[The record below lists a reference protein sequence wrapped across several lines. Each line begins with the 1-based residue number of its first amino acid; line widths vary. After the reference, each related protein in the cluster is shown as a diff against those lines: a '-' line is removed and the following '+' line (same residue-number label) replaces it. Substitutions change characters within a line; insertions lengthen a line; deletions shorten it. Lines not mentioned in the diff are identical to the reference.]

1 MKVTVYAKY
10 MVTETFEIEV
20 NSEDQICDKAWD
32 VAYDFVSKYNTN
44 DVYDVDWESEEIGDE
59 HQA

>member
-10 MVTETFEIEV
+10 MVIETFEIEV
-20 NSEDQICDKAWD
+20 DSEDQIRDEAWD

-44 DVYDVDWESEEIGDE
+44 MFTMLIGSLKKNEYVYC
-59 HQA
+59 

>member
-20 NSEDQICDKAWD
+20 DSEDQIRDKAWD

-44 DVYDVDWESEEIGDE
+44 DVYDVDWESEEE
-59 HQA
+59 

>member
-20 NSEDQICDKAWD
+20 DSEDQISDNAWD
-32 VAYDFVSKYNTN
+32 VAYDFVSKKKYNTH
-44 DVYDVDWESEEIGDE
+44 DVYDVDWEYED
-59 HQA
+59 

>member
-20 NSEDQICDKAWD
+20 DSEDEISDKSWD
-32 VAYDFVSKYNTN
+32 VAHDFVSKYNTN
-44 DVYDVDWESEEIGDE
+44 AVYDIDWELQEE
-59 HQA
+59 